1 MKILYFFSDARKMS
15 SNVFNEGYEQLYAGI
30 RKFEDQEINL
40 NLVLFV
46 PKLIEHE
53 FLKFSNITPP
63 PSPGY
68 ISLEGDFIFCRL
80 PRFIIIVRI
89 YSVL

>member
-1 MKILYFFSDARKMS
+1 MS
-15 SNVFNEGYEQLYAGI
+15 SNVFNEGYGQLNAGI

-63 PSPGY
+63 P
-68 ISLEGDFIFCRL
+68 
-80 PRFIIIVRI
+80 
-89 YSVL
+89 

>member
-1 MKILYFFSDARKMS
+1 MS
-15 SNVFNEGYEQLYAGI
+15 SNVFNEGYGQLNAGI
-30 RKFEDQEINL
+30 RKFEDQEMNL

-53 FLKFSNITPP
+53 FLKFSN
-63 PSPGY
+63 